1 MKPFTLPQWLA
12 GGLFALLL
20 LAPGPLVL
28 NLTFDNAPESYFPK
42 QAPAVVFDTSVRED
56 FPEEQVLVGLFG
68 GEDIHEPENLAALHE
83 LVQRLEQERHVERVL
98 GVTSFDQ
105 IRAVDDGFTVEK
117 IVPPDAI
124 DERSAA
130 QWQEH
135 IRGDRFAPGLLAA
148 RDGSALAVVV
158 RPTELEDSL
167 QRLELERAFRHA
179 VSHSGLD
186 DRLEAVAG
194 HIALDVWQLRSMLRD
209 SAIFIPATTA
219 VGLGLLFLMFR
230 RWLVVVAGGAA
241 IGAVVSPALALMV
254 LLGHPYTLV
263 TSILPPLLAA
273 LTVAMLMHLFNA
285 LSHARRRGYTGER
298 GLAYAL
304 ERVSRPALFTAL
316 TTAAGLL
323 SLTLSPIRPIESL
336 GYTAAFGVLLAYA
349 VVMVLLPPLLL
360 RFDRGEWVAPR
371 RGLGGLDAI
380 LKVARGFALRRA
392 GWIVAGSALAI
403 AVTAPL
409 ITKIEVESD
418 LYEFFPSDHPITVD
432 TQRVEEALSGVMVVE
447 AVFEA
452 DTIDGL
458 QDPARLQEIRA
469 FQRWAEE
476 RAEVDYALSMVD
488 MLEEMH
494 WAFHDEDPEYRTL
507 PDRRDLI
514 AQYLFVYDGR
524 DLYDLVNRDFTRAV
538 VLMNLNVTGAR
549 EINRT
554 LDSFREQLD
563 AKTDTLEWELS
574 GMGRLFAEQEQ
585 LLIDGQLRS
594 LIAVAVMISALMLI
608 LWRSAVA
615 ASVTMLTNLSPLLV
629 IFIVMGAFGV
639 WLDMATAM
647 VASVAIGIAVDDT
660 IHTYH
665 GFLYYRRRGSR
676 LIAALAR
683 ALHHTGR
690 AVTAT
695 TIVLCAQFLVLAA
708 SDFQPTAAFGLL
720 TAIGLVAALVFDLLL
735 MPAIVTVLARW
746 LPERRFGRIPASA
759 A

>member
-1 MKPFTLPQWLA
+1 MTLPRWLA
-12 GGLFALLL
+12 ATLFALLL

-42 QAPAVVFDTSVRED
+42 EAPAVLFDASVREE

-68 GEDIHEPENLAALHE
+68 GEEIYEPENLSALHE
-83 LVQRLEQERHVERVL
+83 LIQHLEENRQVERVL

-117 IVPPDAI
+117 IVPPGAI
-124 DERSAA
+124 PERSGS

-135 IRGDRFAPGLLAA
+135 VRADRFAPGLLAA
-148 RDGSALAVVV
+148 RDSSALAIIV

-167 QRLELERAFRHA
+167 QRLELERAFREA
-179 VSHSGLD
+179 VAEAGLD
-186 DRLEAVAG
+186 ERLQAVAG
-194 HIALDVWQLRSMLRD
+194 HVALDVWQLRSMLRD
-209 SAIFIPATTA
+209 SAVFIPATTA
-219 VGLGLLFLMFR
+219 VGLGLLFWMFR

-285 LSHARRRGYTGER
+285 LSHAHRRGYTEESA
-298 GLAYAL
+298 LAYSL

-336 GYTAAFGVLLAYA
+336 GYTAAFGVLLAYC
-349 VVMVLLPPLLL
+349 VVMVLLPPLLA
-360 RFDRGEWVAPR
+360 RFDRGNWSLPR
-371 RGLGGLDAI
+371 RGIGGLDAI
-380 LKVARGFALRRA
+380 LKAARGFALRRA
-392 GWIVAGSALAI
+392 GWIVAVSALAI
-403 AVTAPL
+403 AATAPL

-418 LYEFFPSDHPITVD
+418 LYEFFPAGHPITQD
-432 TQRVEEALSGVMVVE
+432 TRKVEDALSGVMVVE
-447 AVFEA
+447 AVFDAEA
-452 DTIDGL
+452 IDGL
-458 QDPARLQEIRA
+458 QDPAALQEIRD
-469 FQRWAEE
+469 FQRWAEQRE
-476 RAEVDYALSMVD
+476 EVDYALSMVD

-494 WAFHDEDPEYRTL
+494 WAFHDEDPEFRTL
-507 PDRRDLI
+507 PGRQDLI

-524 DLYDLVNRDFTRAV
+524 DLYDLVNRDFTRAI

-549 EINRT
+549 EIGQTLEAFRGE
-554 LDSFREQLD
+554 LDSSVEVLD
-563 AKTDTLEWELS
+563 WELS
-574 GMGRLFAEQEQ
+574 GMGRLFAEQEE
-585 LLIDGQLRS
+585 LLIEGQLRS
-594 LIAVAVMISALMLI
+594 LIAVAVMISVLMLV
-608 LWRSAVA
+608 LWRSAAA

-665 GFLYYRRRGSR
+665 GFLFYRRRGSSVV
-676 LIAALAR
+676 AALAR
-683 ALHHTGR
+683 ALQHTGR

-720 TAIGLVAALVFDLLL
+720 TAIGLVAALLFDLLL
-735 MPAIVTVLARW
+735 MPAIVTVLAK
-746 LPERRFGRIPASA
+746 RFPRLSLGRVSA
-759 A
+759 